1 MARGSSSS
9 TPGVTAI
16 STSSEVVPS
25 SVSGQTN
32 TVGVENLL
40 ALVSVI
46 FLQRQSAI
54 DYLMKVLDCI
64 RESA

>member
-54 DYLMKVLDCI
+54 DYLMKVFLY
-64 RESA
+64 S